1 MNKKI
6 YDEDKVIE
14 MLYNK
19 TQKEVGEI
27 FGISQTTVGEIA
39 KRNGIKLLKSRIN
52 MSKLNLDISYFEEI
66 DCPKKAYWLGYICSD
81 GCINHNLDKVTLISK
96 DKEIINKFKEDIGS
110 EHKISIRNIYDK
122 RTGKTY
128 HSYSIQ
134 ITNRI
139 FVSNILKHGLNDY
152 KPLNTKLPN
161 INKDLISYSRNV

>member
-66 DCPKKAYWLGYICSD
+66 DCPKK
-81 GCINHNLDKVTLISK
+81 
-96 DKEIINKFKEDIGS
+96 
-110 EHKISIRNIYDK
+110 SILVRLY
-122 RTGKTY
+122 
-128 HSYSIQ
+128 
-134 ITNRI
+134 
-139 FVSNILKHGLNDY
+139 LL
-152 KPLNTKLPN
+152 
-161 INKDLISYSRNV
+161 

>member
-66 DCPKKAYWLGYICSD
+66 DCPKK
-81 GCINHNLDKVTLISK
+81 H
-96 DKEIINKFKEDIGS
+96 IG
-110 EHKISIRNIYDK
+110 
-122 RTGKTY
+122 
-128 HSYSIQ
+128 
-134 ITNRI
+134 
-139 FVSNILKHGLNDY
+139 
-152 KPLNTKLPN
+152 
-161 INKDLISYSRNV
+161 